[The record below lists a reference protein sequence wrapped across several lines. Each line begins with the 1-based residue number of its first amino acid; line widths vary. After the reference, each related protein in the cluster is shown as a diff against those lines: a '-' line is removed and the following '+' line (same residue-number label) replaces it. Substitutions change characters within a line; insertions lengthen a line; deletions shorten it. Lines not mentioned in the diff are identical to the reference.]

1 MSIDQYFPK
10 GSSRIGGLDLLSN
23 PKRLKK
29 SGSSHTPLDVVFCRE
44 DGHENHSE
52 KPKAQATRLDV
63 FKRYMEEKLQQYH
76 GRLDDTQRHDKHL
89 IILDILY
96 QLYHRE
102 HHQQHA
108 DTSQTD
114 PCPSVTIDHD
124 YYMSLW
130 EEFCNNQPGE
140 EIVL

>member
-1 MSIDQYFPK
+1 MSIDQYFPQ
-10 GSSRIGGLDLLSN
+10 GSSQIGGLDLLSN

-29 SGSSHTPLDVVFCRE
+29 SGSTQIPIDVVFRQK
-44 DGHENHSE
+44 DIQKKTSE

-63 FKRYMEEKLQQYH
+63 FKLYMEEKLQQYH
-76 GRLDDTQRHDKHL
+76 GKLDDTQRHDKHL

-102 HHQQHA
+102 HIYA
-108 DTSQTD
+108 DHSQPD
-114 PCPSVTIDHD
+114 SSQSVTIDHD

-130 EEFCNNQPGE
+130 EEFCKNQPGE